1 MRKIIVGFLA
11 LTVLFSSCG
20 TGDGDSMSKSD
31 RLAIIKELE
40 DKAFSDVNKFDTTSA
55 LALVKNYSQFC
66 DENKE
71 DELSPAYLFKA
82 GDLSMA
88 LRKSTMAIDFFN
100 RIVNDYPDFEK
111 VAYSMFLVAFI
122 YDDQLKDYDAAKKS
136 YNAFI
141 EKYPDHEMTDAA
153 RFSIK
158 NLGKSPEELIREFEK
173 KSDTTEVQI

>member
-1 MRKIIVGFLA
+1 MKKLIVGFLC
-11 LTVLFSSCG
+11 LSILVSSCG
-20 TGDGDSMSKSD
+20 SGDGDSMSNSD
-31 RLAIIKELE
+31 RLKIIKELE
-40 DKAFSDVNKFDTTSA
+40 DKAYSDINKFDTTAA
-55 LALVKNYSQFC
+55 LALVKNYAQYC

-71 DELSPAYLFKA
+71 DEMSPVYLFKA

-100 RIVNDYPDFEK
+100 RVINDYPEFDK

-122 YDDQLKDYDAAKKS
+122 YDDQLKDYEAAKMS

-141 EKYPDHEMTDAA
+141 EKFPDHEMTDAA

-173 KSDTTEVQI
+173 NNDTTKVQI